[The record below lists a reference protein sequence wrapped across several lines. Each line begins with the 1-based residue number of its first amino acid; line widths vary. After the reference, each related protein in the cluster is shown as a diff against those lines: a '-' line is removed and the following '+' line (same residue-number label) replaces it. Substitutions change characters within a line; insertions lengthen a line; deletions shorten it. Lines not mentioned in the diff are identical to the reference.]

1 MPEILI
7 LLLAALL
14 GTLGYALLL
23 RIDLRLVPTV
33 TLLGVLSFGLY
44 ELINRLSGDLFLSN
58 FAGALL
64 ASVAGYLM
72 AILFRAPA
80 TIFYTP
86 AIIPLVPGGLLYY
99 TMYAAIKS
107 NSADVLRYG
116 RDALLVGLGI
126 ASGIILGVILVRIV
140 RSALRYS
147 RKGMSRDDRQ
157 EP

>member
-1 MPEILI
+1 MIEVLI
-7 LLLAALL
+7 LLFAALL

-23 RIDLRLVPTV
+23 RIDPHLLPTV
-33 TLLGVLSFGLY
+33 TCLGVLSFGLY
-44 ELINRLSGDLFLSN
+44 ELLLRLTGDLFLAN

-64 ASVAGYLM
+64 ASVAGYLL

-107 NSADVLRYG
+107 NLADFLRYG

-126 ASGIILGVILVRIV
+126 ASGIILGVIVVRIT
-140 RSALRYS
+140 RSALTYLRRRPES
-147 RKGMSRDDRQ
+147 ND
-157 EP
+157 